1 MNWKKL
7 TMKLLLAL
15 SILSIIIPIL
25 SMILWSFTN
34 NYIWPDIMPTNF
46 GTRGW
51 EYVIQNSDRVIHTLK
66 NSIFISLM
74 TTIITVA
81 ISIPCA
87 KALAFENFKGKKF
100 VEMLVFS
107 PVIIPPVSIGMG
119 LNIEFIKMGLAG
131 TYLGIILVSI
141 VPCIP

>member
-46 GTRGW
+46 GVRGW
-51 EYVIQNSDRVIHTLK
+51 EYVIQNLSLIH
-66 NSIFISLM
+66 I
-74 TTIITVA
+74 
-81 ISIPCA
+81 
-87 KALAFENFKGKKF
+87 
-100 VEMLVFS
+100 
-107 PVIIPPVSIGMG
+107 
-119 LNIEFIKMGLAG
+119 
-131 TYLGIILVSI
+131 
-141 VPCIP
+141 